1 MEKIREL
8 AVKLKENNKPLK
20 IAAVIIVVIAAVLVF
35 AVKGNSDTISIED
48 AHAAKDTAAEESS
61 ETKAKVYVDVGGEV
75 ESPGVY
81 EVDKDARIYEV
92 IDKAGGLT
100 GKADTTDL
108 NQAEV
113 VKDGQ
118 KIVVASKVESSGSG
132 SGSQGTP
139 SGASTS
145 AAGNGLININTADST
160 ELQKITGIGPVMAGK
175 IITYREENGRFS
187 KIEDLKN
194 VSGIGDKTFAKM
206 KNKVTI

>member
-132 SGSQGTP
+132 SQGTP

>member
-1 MEKIREL
+1 MDKIREL

-20 IAAVIIVVIAAVLVF
+20 IAAVIIIVIAAVLVF
-35 AVKGNSDTISIED
+35 ALKGNSDTISIDD
-48 AHAAKDTAAEESS
+48 ANTAKDKTTEESS
-61 ETKAKVYVDVGGEV
+61 ESTSKVYVDVGGEV

-81 EVDKDARIYEV
+81 EVSKDARIYEV

-118 KIVVASKVESSGSG
+118 KIIVASKVADTG
-132 SGSQGTP
+132 SGSQGTSAGATVSAP
-139 SGASTS
+139 S
-145 AAGNGLININTADST
+145 NGLININTADST

-175 IITYREENGRFS
+175 IISYREENGRFS

-206 KNKVTI
+206 KSKVTV